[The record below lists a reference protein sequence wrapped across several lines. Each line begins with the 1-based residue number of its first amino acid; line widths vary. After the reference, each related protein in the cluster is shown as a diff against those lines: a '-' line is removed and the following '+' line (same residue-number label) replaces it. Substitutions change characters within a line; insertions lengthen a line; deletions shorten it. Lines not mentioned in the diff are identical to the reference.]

1 MQALVV
7 MDSGWMGLGSAGA
20 IVDICLKAIE
30 VFVIVI
36 VIVIVVVNC
45 YF

>member
-1 MQALVV
+1 
-7 MDSGWMGLGSAGA
+7 MGLGSAGA

-36 VIVIVVVNC
+36 VIVVVNC

>member
-1 MQALVV
+1 
-7 MDSGWMGLGSAGA
+7 MGLGSAGA

-36 VIVIVVVNC
+36 VIVVVNC
-45 YF
+45 YL